1 MTIEGA
7 SAPSLDNW
15 HMPRHLTWRGAVEP
29 RIIRHLDLSPERTKT
44 RTLVEGQR
52 GRVIE
57 GAGVQ
62 PDAFDRPR
70 PRDVKRTVHQ
80 PAAGARSDQFCRHAE
95 HADFALARPA
105 KIQFE
110 QSFVTPIIDQ
120 RIDFELRCVKPFR
133 QFGVG
138 HPDPRE
144 PEPLL
149 TDAAIEIAKPVE
161 TG

>member
-70 PRDVKRTVHQ
+70 PRDVKHGSSASGR
-80 PAAGARSDQFCRHAE
+80 R
-95 HADFALARPA
+95 
-105 KIQFE
+105 
-110 QSFVTPIIDQ
+110 
-120 RIDFELRCVKPFR
+120 PFR
-133 QFGVG
+133 
-138 HPDPRE
+138 
-144 PEPLL
+144 
-149 TDAAIEIAKPVE
+149 PVLPSRRTCRFR
-161 TG
+161 TGQTR